1 MAVVVM
7 HGIGLT
13 AVFVWLQPWVESGGC
28 DLTGPGEHLGC
39 VGVGSVC
46 AQASC
51 GLVHPVDLCRQA
63 VAFPTAL
70 EPKTCMSMRYGP
82 DVLCCNS

>member
-28 DLTGPGEHLGC
+28 HLTGPGEHLGC
-39 VGVGSVC
+39 VGC
-46 AQASC
+46 ALS
-51 GLVHPVDLCRQA
+51 L
-63 VAFPTAL
+63 
-70 EPKTCMSMRYGP
+70 
-82 DVLCCNS
+82 